1 MAQQLLLLLPAPSRA
16 ASARPSSCNALDP
29 SPSTM
34 ILRPMEELLLST
46 NGAQISSD
54 NHGDYPIP
62 ANDAICRV
70 G

>member
-1 MAQQLLLLLPAPSRA
+1 
-16 ASARPSSCNALDP
+16 
-29 SPSTM
+29 M